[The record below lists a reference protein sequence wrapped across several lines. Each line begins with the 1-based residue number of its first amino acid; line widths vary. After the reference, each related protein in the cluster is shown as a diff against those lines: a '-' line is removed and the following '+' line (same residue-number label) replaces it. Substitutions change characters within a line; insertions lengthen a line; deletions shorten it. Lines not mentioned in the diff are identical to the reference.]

1 MLNNEYIY
9 HLADPPP
16 KLCDLNEYFT
26 EYLKSRDDKYFY
38 AFLHYYEK
46 KLNANA
52 KKFIDRYQIPIDC
65 LDDLKQ
71 IFTAYLWKELQ
82 HYDID
87 DNIPLLQ
94 KIKRNIHRAWQDYVR
109 TNCGAVNIPNANTY
123 NDIRATAAI
132 YFDLEGELS
141 NDKIIKVICEKL
153 NITADQANLYLETA
167 ISFLYSKHI
176 EFEEDDDPN
185 AIPEEI
191 IIDDSNSAEDRYFE
205 QCNLQKYI
213 IAYNEL
219 SPLEQKILSD
229 SCGIFFE
236 CLGNKPKKT
245 HSQIA
250 LETGFASADAIEKRL
265 KNILKKYKKLLI

>member
-16 KLCDLNEYFT
+16 RLCDLNEYFT

-38 AFLHYYEK
+38 AFLHYYEN

-52 KKFIDRYQIPIDC
+52 KMFIDQYQISIDC

-109 TNCGAVNIPNANTY
+109 TNCGTVNIPNAKIY
-123 NDIRATAAI
+123 NSVRTAAAI
-132 YFDLEGELS
+132 YFDLENKLS
-141 NDKIIKVICEKL
+141 SDKIINVICEKL
-153 NITADQANLYLETA
+153 DITAEQANLYIETA
-167 ISFLYSKHI
+167 LSFHYPKHI

-191 IIDDSNSAEDRYFE
+191 IIGDNYSAEDQYFE
-205 QCNLQKYI
+205 RCNLQKYI
-213 IAYNEL
+213 TAFHKL

-229 SCGIFFE
+229 SSGICFD
-236 CLGNKPKKT
+236 CLGNKPKKI

-250 LETGFASADAIEKRL
+250 LETGFASSEAIEKRM
-265 KNILKKYKKLLI
+265 KNIRKKYKKLLK